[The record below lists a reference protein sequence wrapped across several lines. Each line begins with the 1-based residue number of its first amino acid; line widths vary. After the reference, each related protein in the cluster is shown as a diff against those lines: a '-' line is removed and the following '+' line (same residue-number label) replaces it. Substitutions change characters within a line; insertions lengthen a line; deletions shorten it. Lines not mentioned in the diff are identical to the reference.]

1 MKQNFIQIKT
11 VSGQPVTLDRFTFTP
26 QARVLSV
33 RLPFGGAVWNR
44 AQAILVKEGEQT
56 RRYPIMN
63 VTRLIQGGLIGA
75 ALVFML
81 ISRFLRKR
89 REETRK

>member
-1 MKQNFIQIKT
+1 MKQNFVQVKT
-11 VSGQPVTLDRFTFTP
+11 VSGHPMTLNRYTFTP
-26 QARVLSV
+26 QARVLTV
-33 RLPFGGAVWNR
+33 RLPFGGMVWNR

-56 RRYPIMN
+56 KRYP
-63 VTRLIQGGLIGA
+63 VVDLTRLVQGALIGA